1 MCLPCMMYMKT
12 ENTCKCIIYLFLSI
26 FKRRKK
32 RVFWSILISA
42 TYILVAFF
50 YLFVLAK
57 KKHFYS
63 HFSTKFHYRKL
74 RDLLKVCNLSL
85 VNLFSRIA
93 LFGCM
98 YWQKYK
104 RKVNIC
110 KDGLWIFKVVKLL
123 KTFFWSEK
131 ILGFKIGC
139 LTF

>member
-12 ENTCKCIIYLFLSI
+12 ENTCKYYLSFLSI

-50 YLFVLAK
+50 YLFVMAK

-104 RKVNIC
+104 RKVNI
-110 KDGLWIFKVVKLL
+110 L
-123 KTFFWSEK
+123 KMVFEFSKSLNCWKRFLERK
-131 ILGFKIGC
+131 NIRL
-139 LTF
+139 